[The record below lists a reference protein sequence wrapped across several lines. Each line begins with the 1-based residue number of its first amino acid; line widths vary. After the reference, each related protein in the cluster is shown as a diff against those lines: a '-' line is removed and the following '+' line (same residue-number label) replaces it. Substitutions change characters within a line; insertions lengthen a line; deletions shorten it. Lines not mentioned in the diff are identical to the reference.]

1 MVDSWSNAISG
12 VDITLALA
20 FVDGFTSSASAFR
33 LGEAVKIL
41 DRYIAKTVISY
52 TLLVLF
58 ILIALYTFLQFVT
71 ELENVGEGNYGVIGA
86 LRYTTYSIPQHIYDL
101 LPVAALLG
109 SVLGLGY
116 LAGQSEL
123 VAMRAAGFSVGR
135 ITLSALAAG
144 IIFVI
149 VTILMGEVVAP
160 PAQQAANKFRSLAKT
175 GHLSEGGGQ
184 GFWSRNGNNFNHI
197 ERVLPNGQYEYIEI
211 FEFDDQRRLRII
223 TQAARAIYHGDGW
236 HLYDITQHF
245 ISTQGLTTRRLAEAL
260 WESGLN
266 PEMLDV
272 VMVDPQQLSAW
283 GLYRYIDYL
292 QKSKQAAEQY
302 RQAFWSKM
310 AAPFNTL
317 TMMFLAIPFIFGPL
331 RSVSMG
337 QRTLVGALVGISF
350 FLFNRLFNQ
359 LGLVFDFPPWLGAA
373 LPSLLC
379 LALGVVMLRR
389 IY

>member
-1 MVDSWSNAISG
+1 M
-12 VDITLALA
+12 
-20 FVDGFTSSASAFR
+20 
-33 LGEAVKIL
+33 KIL
-41 DRYIAKTVISY
+41 DRYIAKAVISY

-71 ELENVGEGNYGVIGA
+71 ELEDVGEGDYGVMGA

-135 ITLSALAAG
+135 ITLSALATG
-144 IIFVI
+144 MIFVI
-149 VTILMGEVVAP
+149 VTVLMGEVVAP
-160 PAQQAANKFRSLAKT
+160 PAQQAANKLRSLAKT
-175 GHLSEGGGQ
+175 GHLSEDGGQ
-184 GFWSRNGNNFNHI
+184 GFWSRNGNNFNHVG
-197 ERVLPNGQYEYIEI
+197 RVLPNGQYEYIEI
-211 FEFDDQRRLRII
+211 FEFDDQRRLRIV
-223 TQAARAIYHGDGW
+223 TQAARAIYHKDGW
-236 HLYDITQHF
+236 HLYDVTQRL
-245 ISTQGLTTRRLAEAL
+245 ISTKGITTRRLDEAL

-283 GLYRYIDYL
+283 GLYRYIGYL

-302 RQAFWSKM
+302 RQAFWSKIV
-310 AAPFNTL
+310 APFSTL
-317 TMMFLAIPFIFGPL
+317 IMMFLAIPFIFGPL
-331 RSVSMG
+331 RSVSVG
-337 QRTLVGALVGISF
+337 QRILVGALVGIGF

-359 LGLVFDFPPWLGAA
+359 LGLVFDLPPWLGAA
-373 LPSLLC
+373 FPSLLC